1 MTTNALPPSMTT
13 YFRAML
19 RRIRVMGSISV
30 HILSHGEISSR
41 KINGVASHNS
51 LINSTKVQSQQHTPT
66 LRYHSI
72 ANHDLP
78 LHHDEALSFII
89 NPSPWSY
96 DDDNYRRWPTSTT
109 ASSVRAVDAK
119 AFFHNIIIIISSFS
133 TNSGIQ
139 CHVTQS
145 FTPRR

>member
-1 MTTNALPPSMTT
+1 MHYLPHHDDVLPRNVTAHS
-13 YFRAML
+13 
-19 RRIRVMGSISV
+19 
-30 HILSHGEISSR
+30 SHGKDLRAYIESWRDLIAER
-41 KINGVASHNS
+41 IIGGASHKS

-119 AFFHNIIIIISSFS
+119 AFFHNIIIILSSFS